1 MMSLKRTIAYASD
14 GRGELTCLALFFF
27 VFLSGM
33 YMFDERVSLF
43 AGPAWVVAFEAL
55 LLGASVVGF
64 VLRPVLLYRTRRVFQ
79 IVPGIM
85 SVLAA
90 AALVVVLMA
99 QRLEVA
105 LVGGSVGFCALGYT
119 GSAAH
124 AFVSRR
130 YARSAYL
137 ARTVALSYAGGVL
150 LQFVC
155 HTLLP
160 SGIPQQFAL
169 VVGAIAMV
177 VMLRVGNGPDS
188 DGRGASRGP
197 GADRGTVA
205 RLVLATC
212 CLTVVFAALN
222 AACTME
228 HASGSI
234 DLGGWSRL
242 ILAASAIAA
251 GHLFDMRRRN
261 AMSLI
266 MLCVAMLSTLSF
278 FMVVAGGSVLAA
290 TLLFYAG
297 SGFFSVF
304 FTTAFM
310 ALAPSTRHPE
320 LWASMGRIINCICG
334 MVVAGP
340 AVALAG
346 GGDVLAAAV
355 AMMVVCVGMVIALRK
370 PFDVLEVP
378 EGRAEF
384 APGVSAGAPPGDS
397 ESPVDRPSAES
408 APSDGDTSES
418 AQAAF
423 EEKLTAFGAA
433 HGFSER
439 EVAVMRALL
448 TSEGSVKSVADAL
461 YLSRSTLYRHIS
473 SMNKKTGTASR
484 MALITAFWSWEGR

>member
-1 MMSLKRTIAYASD
+1 MMSPRRTIAYASD
-14 GRGELTCLALFFF
+14 GRRELTCLALFFF

-33 YMFDERVSLF
+33 YMFDERVGLF
-43 AGPAWVVAFEAL
+43 AGPAQVVAFEAL
-55 LLGASVVGF
+55 VLGASVVGF

-130 YARSAYL
+130 YARSTYL

-177 VMLRVGNGPDS
+177 VMLRAGNGPDS

-197 GADRGTVA
+197 GADRGTVV

-251 GHLFDMRRRN
+251 GHLFDARRRS
-261 AMSLI
+261 AMNLI

-278 FMVVAGGSVLAA
+278 FLVVAGGNVLAA
-290 TLLFYAG
+290 TLLFYVG

-304 FTTAFM
+304 FTAAFM
-310 ALAPSTRHPE
+310 ALAPSTHHPE
-320 LWASMGRIINCICG
+320 LWPSMGRVINCVCS

-340 AVALAG
+340 AVALAD

-378 EGRAEF
+378 KSQPEPV
-384 APGVSAGAPPGDS
+384 PGSSAGASPSGV
-397 ESPVDRPSAES
+397 ESPADHPSAES
-408 APSDGDTSES
+408 ALPDGDTSDS

-423 EEKLTAFGAA
+423 EEKLAAFGAA
-433 HGFSER
+433 YGFSER
-439 EVAVMRALL
+439 EIAVMRALL
-448 TSEGSVKSVADAL
+448 TSEGSVKSMADAL